1 MPENKELVREAGEV
15 VVAGSKQD
23 DGSVL
28 FGYLVRFEV
37 FEYRIDFTLWDR
49 YSADESEEDREQF
62 GDGHLKWD
70 GCCNLHLDTSACM
83 LHFCGPEEDP
93 VLGQIMRAVYALGPK
108 MPAWDHGGGA

>member
-1 MPENKELVREAGEV
+1 MSENKELVREAGEV
-15 VVAGSKQD
+15 VVGGD
-23 DGSVL
+23 DGD
-28 FGYLVRFEV
+28 GYLVKYEV
-37 FEYRIDFTLWDR
+37 FEYRVDFTLWDT
-49 YSADESEEDREQF
+49 YAAHESEQDREQF

-70 GCCNLHLDTSACM
+70 GCCNLSLDTSACM